1 MILQIDESLFCHKAN
16 DNRGRRASKEQWV
29 FGIADTSYKP
39 AITYMEVVQKHD
51 ADTLLPI
58 IERIARPGS
67 IIHSDQWRAYH
78 SIYQRL
84 QLDHGT
90 VNHSLDPETGVHTQA
105 IESYKV
111 KAIQKFKTM
120 KGVSA
125 DALPT
130 YLDERMW
137 RDRFGKTTEA
147 AFKNFCAHIAEQYKK
162 SVIY

>member
-1 MILQIDESLFCHKAN
+1 
-16 DNRGRRASKEQWV
+16 
-29 FGIADTSYKP
+29 
-39 AITYMEVVQKHD
+39 MEVVQKRD
-51 ADTLLPI
+51 ADTLIPI

-78 SIYQRL
+78 SIHQRL

-90 VNHSLDPETGVHTQA
+90 VNHSLNFVDPETGVYTQA
-105 IESYKV
+105 IEFESYWV
-111 KAIQKFKTM
+111 KAKQKFKTM
-120 KGVSA
+120 KCVSV

-137 RDRFGKTTEA
+137 HDRFEKTTDA
-147 AFKNFCAHIAEQYKK
+147 AFKNLCSYCRTIQK